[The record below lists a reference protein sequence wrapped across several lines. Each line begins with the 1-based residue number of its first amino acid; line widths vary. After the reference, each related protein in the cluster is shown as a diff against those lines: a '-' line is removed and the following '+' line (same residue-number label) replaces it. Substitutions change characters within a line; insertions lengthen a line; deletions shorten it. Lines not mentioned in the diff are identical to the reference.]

1 MPSEREILQ
10 LLREVRG
17 RLDGDLSLE
26 NLAAHAGWSPFHFH
40 RAFRAVT
47 GETPKQY
54 TLRLRLERA
63 AARLLTHTDP
73 IVTIAAGVGF
83 ASHEVFTRAF
93 RRHFN
98 CTPARYRARGTR
110 GLSRASRRAHADVTA
125 ATGPCIGLFHLP
137 THRPR
142 RTEMPML
149 SIERR
154 ELMAQPTLFVR
165 LRAAR
170 HELAQAIGEGVGK
183 VYTFAQQAG
192 IALAGHPFTRY
203 LSTGP
208 GLLTIEV
215 GFHVSA
221 PAPGG
226 GDVESGELPGGPA
239 IVAVHGGSYEQ
250 LGETYAAAER
260 WMENS
265 GVSPAD
271 APWEWYV
278 TDPAAHPDPSDWR
291 THVFWPI
298 AARSRE
304 SSS

>member
-1 MPSEREILQ
+1 MPRERDILQ
-10 LLREVRG
+10 VLKDVGR
-17 RLDGDLSLE
+17 RLDDDVSLE
-26 NLAAHAGWSPFHFH
+26 SMAARAGWSPFHFH
-40 RAFRAVT
+40 RAFSAVT

-63 AARLLTHTDP
+63 AARMLTHAEP
-73 IVTIAAGVGF
+73 IAAIAASVGF

-93 RRHFN
+93 RRHFH
-98 CTPARYRARGTR
+98 CTPVQYRTRATRNLTPAARR
-110 GLSRASRRAHADVTA
+110 SHAQVA
-125 ATGPCIGLFHLP
+125 ATAGPCVGLFRLAIG
-137 THRPR
+137 RPR
-142 RTEMPML
+142 GHTMPML

-154 ELMAQPTLFVR
+154 ELKAQNILFVR

-170 HELAQAIGEGVGK
+170 HELAQAIGAGVGK
-183 VYTFAQQAG
+183 VYTYAQQAG

-203 LSTGP
+203 VSAGP

-221 PAPGG
+221 AASGQD
-226 GDVESGELPGGPA
+226 DVEAGQLPDGAA

-260 WMENS
+260 WMEENAVHP
-265 GVSPAD
+265 GG

-278 TDPAAHPDPSDWR
+278 TDPAEHPDPAEWR

-298 AARSRE
+298 AARS
-304 SSS
+304 